1 MDLFIPPSLQ
11 HLIVMLAAI
20 GLAFGGGVM
29 VGWSLRSK
37 WFYDYGS
44 CENPNHRNIE
54 ATTVLHTYKIRVF
67 VGNTGKQEE
76 YSVDGCYAASSA
88 LRKAAIKANEDGH
101 TGPSQMCVIEIDGK
115 ASNNNVMHDV
125 VLASSAWTRKDNLA
139 SFKQGWSIFLNDSTH
154 YKIQKLDDPDQVNS
168 EVDDP
173 EGLMANYKYVGPL
186 FDTDTKA
193 VQYVK
198 KMAEEF
204 GDPTCR
210 KAIEFLI
217 MVKSPQVHLH
227 RLAKTWD

>member
-1 MDLFIPPSLQ
+1 MDLIIPPNVQPL
-11 HLIVMLAAI
+11 LVTLAAI

-29 VGWSLRSK
+29 VGWSLRTK
-37 WFYDYGS
+37 WFVDY
-44 CENPNHRNIE
+44 CECADPNHTEKTNM
-54 ATTVLHTYKIRVF
+54 AHTYKIRVF
-67 VGNTGKQEE
+67 VGNSGKQVE
-76 YSVDGCYAASSA
+76 YMVDGSYAASFA
-88 LRKAAIKANEDGH
+88 LRKAAIKANDDGH
-101 TGPSQMCVIEIDGK
+101 TGPAQMSVIEIDGK
-115 ASNNNVMHDV
+115 ADSGKAMHDV
-125 VLASSAWTRKDNLA
+125 VLASSPWTREDNLA
-139 SFKQGWSIFLNDSTH
+139 SFKQGWAIFLNDSTH
-154 YKIQKLDDPDQVNS
+154 YKIQKLDDPDQVNG

-198 KMAEEF
+198 KMAEEL

-217 MVKSPQVHLH
+217 MVKSPQVHQH